1 LSKKKGLAH
10 NLNVQEYDTPAL
22 ILDIEAAERNIKRM
36 GEYFRGKKVHLRPHV
51 KVHKS
56 PFLAQ
61 KQIAA
66 GAPGIT
72 CAKLSEAEVMANAGI
87 DDILIANQIVGPYKL
102 KRLAYF
108 SKQCK
113 VRVLVDDIA
122 NAREMSKFAT
132 EVGSK
137 IGVLIEVNLFRNL
150 EGILDRCGVPPGQTA
165 VDLAHEITGLS
176 GLEFKGLMG
185 YEGSLRK
192 FTTPELRANAVKEA
206 LQPLIETKRQIE
218 TSGLS
223 VEDVSS
229 GGTMSYD
236 LVSRVEGVTEVE
248 AGSYV
253 LMDTTYRKYGI
264 DFDYALTILTGVVS
278 RPRPEKVIV
287 DAGLKT
293 ISADH
298 GLPPINGRE
307 DMECIALNAEHGH
320 YRLSKPSDYPRP
332 GDKLEILPTHVDTT
346 VCLHDNYVIARNGKV
361 EAILRI
367 EGRGKLQ

>member
-1 LSKKKGLAH
+1 LKVH
-10 NLNVQEYDTPAL
+10 EYDTPAL

-56 PFLAQ
+56 PFLAH

-72 CAKLSEAEVMANAGI
+72 CAKLSEAEVMANSGI
-87 DDILIANQIVGPYKL
+87 DDILIANQIIGPYKIR
-102 KRLAYF
+102 KLA
-108 SKQCK
+108 SLAKQCNL
-113 VRVLVDDIA
+113 RVLVDDIG
-122 NAREMSKFAT
+122 NARELSKFAT
-132 EVGSK
+132 GTGSK
-137 IGVLIEVNLFRNL
+137 IGFLIEVNLFRNL
-150 EGILDRCGVPPGQTA
+150 EGILDRCGVPPGEPA
-165 VDLAHEITGLS
+165 VELAHKIAGLD

-192 FTTPELRANAVKEA
+192 FTTPEARSNAVKEA
-206 LQPLIETKRQIE
+206 LGPLIETRRMIE
-218 TSGLS
+218 KSGLV

-229 GGTMSYD
+229 GGTNSYD
-236 LVSRVEGVTEVE
+236 LVSRVEGVTEIE

-253 LMDTTYRKYGI
+253 FMDTSYRKAGI
-264 DFDYALTILTGVVS
+264 DFEQSLTILTGVVS

-298 GLPPINGRE
+298 GLPPIKGRE
-307 DMECIALNAEHGH
+307 DLECIGLNAEHGH
-320 YRLSKPSDYPRP
+320 YRLAKPSESTRP
-332 GDKLEILPTHVDTT
+332 GERLEMVPTHVDTT
-346 VCLHDNYVIARNGKV
+346 VCLHDNYVIARRGEV
-361 EAILRI
+361 EGTLRV

>member
-1 LSKKKGLAH
+1 M
-10 NLNVQEYDTPAL
+10 NVQEYDTPAL
-22 ILDIEAAERNIKRM
+22 VLDIEAAERNIERM

-56 PFLAQ
+56 PFLAH

-87 DDILIANQIVGPYKL
+87 NDILIANQIIGPYKI
-102 KRLAYF
+102 KRLASL
-108 SKQCK
+108 SKECK
-113 VRVLVDDIA
+113 LRVLVDDIA
-122 NAREMSKFAT
+122 NAKEISKFAT
-132 EVGSK
+132 DADSK
-137 IGVLIEVNLFRNL
+137 IGVLIELNLFRNL
-150 EGILDRCGVPPGQTA
+150 DGILDRCGVSPGQPA
-165 VDLAHEITGLS
+165 VDLAHKIVGLS

-192 FTTPELRANAVKEA
+192 FTTPESRINAVNQA
-206 LQPLIETKRQIE
+206 LGPMIETKHLIE
-218 TSGLS
+218 KSGLE

-236 LVSRVEGVTEVE
+236 LVSRVEGVTEIE

-253 LMDTTYRKYGI
+253 FMDTTYGKYGI
-264 DFDYALTILTGVVS
+264 DFEYALTILTGVVS

-293 ISADH
+293 ISAEH
-298 GLPPINGRE
+298 GLPPIKGRE
-307 DMECIALNAEHGH
+307 DMECIGLNAEHGH
-320 YRLSKPSDYPRP
+320 YRLSRPSDSPHT
-332 GDKLEILPTHVDTT
+332 GDRLEMLPTHVDTT
-346 VCLHDNYVIARNGKV
+346 TCLHDNYVIARKGEV
-361 EAILRI
+361 ERTLRI

>member
-1 LSKKKGLAH
+1 M
-10 NLNVQEYDTPAL
+10 NVQEYDTPAL
-22 ILDIEAAERNIKRM
+22 ILDIDAAERNIKRM

-56 PFLAQ
+56 PFLAH

-87 DDILIANQIVGPYKL
+87 NDILIANQIVGSSKL
-102 KRLAYF
+102 KRLGYL

-113 VRVLVDDIA
+113 LRVLVDDIA
-122 NAREMSKFAT
+122 NAREMSKFAM
-132 EVGSK
+132 EAGSQ
-137 IGVLIEVNLFRNL
+137 IGVLIEVNLFHNL
-150 EGILDRCGVPPGQTA
+150 EGILDRCGVSSGKAA
-165 VDLAHEITGLS
+165 VDLAHKITGLS

-192 FTTPELRANAVKEA
+192 FTTPESRANAVKEA
-206 LQPLIETKRQIE
+206 LEPLIETKRQIE
-218 TSGLS
+218 KSGLH

-236 LVSRVEGVTEVE
+236 LVSQVEGVTEVE

-264 DFDYALTILTGVVS
+264 DFEYALTVLTGVVS
-278 RPRPEKVIV
+278 RPRLDKVIV

-293 ISADH
+293 ISMDH
-298 GLPPINGRE
+298 GLPSIKGRH
-307 DMECIALNAEHGH
+307 DIECIALNAEHGH
-320 YRLSKPSDYPRP
+320 CRLSKPSDSPHL
-332 GDKLEILPTHVDTT
+332 GDRLEMLPTHVDTT
-346 VCLHDNYVIARNGKV
+346 ICLHDNYVVARNARV
-361 EAILRI
+361 EGSLRI

>member
-1 LSKKKGLAH
+1 MKVH
-10 NLNVQEYDTPAL
+10 ECDTPAL
-22 ILDIEAAERNIKRM
+22 VLDIEAAERNIKRM

-56 PFLAQ
+56 PFLAH

-72 CAKLSEAEVMANAGI
+72 CAKLSEAEVMANSGI
-87 DDILIANQIVGPYKL
+87 QDILIANQIIGPYKIR
-102 KRLAYF
+102 KLATLA
-108 SKQCK
+108 KQCNL
-113 VRVLVDDIA
+113 RVLVDDIG
-122 NAREMSKFAT
+122 NARELSKFAT
-132 EVGSK
+132 GVGSK

-150 EGILDRCGVPPGQTA
+150 EGILDRCGVLPGETA
-165 VDLAHEITGLS
+165 VELAHKIAGLD

-192 FTTPELRANAVKEA
+192 FTTPEARSNAVKEA
-206 LQPLIETKRQIE
+206 LEPLIETRRMIE
-218 TSGLS
+218 KSGLV

-229 GGTMSYD
+229 GGTNSYD
-236 LVSRVEGVTEVE
+236 LVSRVEGVTEIE

-253 LMDTTYRKYGI
+253 FMDTSYRKAGI
-264 DFDYALTILTGVVS
+264 DFEQSLMILTGVVS

-298 GLPPINGRE
+298 GLPPIKGRE
-307 DMECIALNAEHGH
+307 DLECVG
-320 YRLSKPSDYPRP
+320 
-332 GDKLEILPTHVDTT
+332 
-346 VCLHDNYVIARNGKV
+346 
-361 EAILRI
+361 
-367 EGRGKLQ
+367 

>member
-1 LSKKKGLAH
+1 LS
-10 NLNVQEYDTPAL
+10 VQECDTPAL
-22 ILDIEAAERNIKRM
+22 ILDIGAAERNIKRM
-36 GEYFRGKKVHLRPHV
+36 GEYFRGKRVHLRPHV

-56 PFLAQ
+56 PFLANM
-61 KQIAA
+61 QIAA
-66 GAPGIT
+66 GAPGVT

-87 DDILIANQIVGPYKL
+87 NDILIANQIVGPYKL
-102 KRLAYF
+102 NRLAHL
-108 SKQCK
+108 SRQCK
-113 VRVLVDDIA
+113 LRVLVDDIA
-122 NAREMSKFAT
+122 NAKEISKFAT
-132 EVGSK
+132 EAGSK
-137 IGVLIEVNLFRNL
+137 VGVLIEVNLFHNL
-150 EGILDRCGVPPGQTA
+150 EGILDRCGVPPGKAA
-165 VDLAHEITGLS
+165 VDLAHKITGLS

-192 FTTPELRANAVKEA
+192 FTTPESRANAVKEA
-206 LQPLIETKRQIE
+206 LEPLIETRRQIE
-218 TSGLS
+218 ESGLR

-253 LMDTTYRKYGI
+253 LMDTTYRRYGI
-264 DFDYALTILTGVVS
+264 DFEYALSILTGVVS

-293 ISADH
+293 ISIDH
-298 GLPPINGRE
+298 GLPPVKGRE

-320 YRLSKPSDYPRP
+320 YRLVKPSDSPHPSDRI
-332 GDKLEILPTHVDTT
+332 EMLPTHVDTT
-346 VCLHDNYVIARNGKV
+346 VCLHDNYVIVRNGKV
-361 EAILRI
+361 EGTLRI

>member
-1 LSKKKGLAH
+1 
-10 NLNVQEYDTPAL
+10 LNVQEYDTPAL

-56 PFLAQ
+56 PFLAH

-72 CAKLSEAEVMANAGI
+72 CAKLSEAEVMVDAGI
-87 DDILIANQIVGPYKL
+87 DDILIANQIIGPYKL
-102 KRLAYF
+102 KRLAYL
-108 SKQCK
+108 SKQCRL
-113 VRVLVDDIA
+113 RVLVDDIA
-122 NAREMSKFAT
+122 NAREISRFAS
-132 EVGSK
+132 EAGSK
-137 IGVLIEVNLFRNL
+137 IGVLIEVNLFRKL
-150 EGILDRCGVPPGQTA
+150 EGILDRCGVPPGKAA
-165 VDLAHEITGLS
+165 VDLAHKISGLS

-185 YEGSLRK
+185 YEGSLRT
-192 FTTPELRANAVKEA
+192 FTTPESRANAVKEA
-206 LQPLIETKRQIE
+206 LEPLIETKRQIE
-218 TSGLS
+218 KSGLP

-236 LVSRVEGVTEVE
+236 LASRVEGVTEIE

-264 DFDYALTILTGVVS
+264 DFEYALTILTGVVS

-298 GLPPINGRE
+298 GLPPVKGRE

-320 YRLSKPSDYPRP
+320 YRLSKPFNSPQP
-332 GDKLEILPTHVDTT
+332 GDRLEMLPTHVDTT
-346 VCLHDNYVIARNGKV
+346 VCLHDSYIIARNGKV
-361 EAILRI
+361 EGTLKI